1 MPGRP
6 GTAQGYYQIG
16 GAGAVAVLPHRRRAE
31 PHRANPREQPRITAA
46 ANWPRE
52 GAIHTATF
60 LRYPANLLS
69 GPSTVGRGKS
79 DATGARRGLHMRHA
93 GVGHEART
101 TSTQGPS
108 HSPKRE
114 RRRRGS
120 ITAEDII
127 AGAFELAEEIGISGL
142 SMPLLAKHLDVGVTS
157 IYWYFRKKGEL
168 LDAMTDRATK
178 QYHFAAPFL
187 GDETWQD
194 ALRSHTHRMREAFRE
209 RPVLVELI
217 LMRTSELSS
226 EALQASIQNLESLV
240 RTLIGVGFS
249 PDNALDVY
257 FALSLHIRGVV
268 VLEHMDT
275 VMPASGEARSLVPSA
290 TLAPTLHELAS
301 RGHSIAT
308 ISDANFDFTVEA
320 IIERAENLLAQ
331 DIAAREAS

>member
-1 MPGRP
+1 
-6 GTAQGYYQIG
+6 
-16 GAGAVAVLPHRRRAE
+16 
-31 PHRANPREQPRITAA
+31 
-46 ANWPRE
+46 
-52 GAIHTATF
+52 
-60 LRYPANLLS
+60 
-69 GPSTVGRGKS
+69 
-79 DATGARRGLHMRHA
+79 MRHA
-93 GVGHEART
+93 GVGHEARR

-178 QYHFAAPFL
+178 QYHFAAPFV